1 MKTVILCR
9 HGKSDW
15 PIGVGDKQ
23 RPLLSRGIKDATFL
37 AGLLADQGFKPD
49 LILSSPALRA
59 METAEIARAVLGLE
73 RQVRIVPS
81 IYDEGAAELIKMI
94 KGLEDDLDSVMIFGH
109 NPTME
114 NAITHLLDMSASFE
128 MPTSGMACIEIR
140 GWHWKNLSTKNV
152 HLRWLLVPRLKRQGE

>member
-1 MKTVILCR
+1 M
-9 HGKSDW
+9 
-15 PIGVGDKQ
+15 GVGDKQ
-23 RPLLSRGIKDATFL
+23 RPLLARGIQDVNFL

-49 LILSSPALRA
+49 LIISSPALRA

-73 RQVRIVPS
+73 QQVRIVPS
-81 IYDEGAAELIKMI
+81 IYDEGAAELIKLVRNLED
-94 KGLEDDLDSVMIFGH
+94 GLESVMIFGH

-114 NAITHLLDMSASFE
+114 NAITHLLNMSASFE

-152 HLRWLLVPRLKRQGE
+152 HLRWLLVPRLKRQSD